1 MRKSILCV
9 AIAMT
14 CSMALAACANEST
27 DGLQV
32 ALPQFSGSY
41 MAPSLAFTAS
51 ATPTPTTSS
60 GGAGGAVGNF
70 DKGAIASLATKVI
83 EPPKE
88 DVWAGPFCKKYKAY
102 WVFFDKKLS
111 FNLPESSL
119 TTGGASV
126 KQALAMVKEM
136 QPLAKDPS
144 QKAWTTAAVAFYSQI
159 DSGKPYYW
167 FQASPYTDSS
177 DSGEW
182 VDTNNKADIKAYRDF
197 SDFSLTYQAPM
208 ALCLK
213 LR

>member
-1 MRKSILCV
+1 MRKATTSF
-9 AIAMT
+9 
-14 CSMALAACANEST
+14 ALAIVCALGVSACANEST
-27 DGLQV
+27 EGLQV
-32 ALPQFSGSY
+32 ALPEFSGSY
-41 MAPSLAFTAS
+41 LAPSIAFTAS
-51 ATPTPTTSS
+51 ATPTPTAGSVAP
-60 GGAGGAVGNF
+60 GAGAGSF

-119 TTGGASV
+119 TTGSAAV
-126 KQALAMVKEM
+126 KQALAMTKEM

-144 QKAWTTAAVAFYSQI
+144 QKAWAAAALSFYGQI
-159 DSGKPYYW
+159 DAGKPYYW

-182 VDTNNKADIKAYRDF
+182 VDTNNKADIKAFRDF